1 MTKVLKKQQKRK
13 QIAKSTCDLFIKKG
27 FVNISISEIAGV
39 AGIGKGTVYEYFS
52 NKEDIVFELMSCLQ
66 EDYDPR
72 LMESLEKSTTTK
84 EKVIHLF
91 SLYLSDEPKV
101 KTQRN
106 IYKEFLA
113 ITLNNP
119 SEEIIKYQE
128 RMMEKYTQIITNIF
142 LDGIEKKEIDK
153 KSLEF
158 IPSIFATMDGFF
170 IARKQKQQSFDYL
183 DDIFEL
189 LEYKGGSDG

>member
-1 MTKVLKKQQKRK
+1 MLTKEKKLEKRK
-13 QIAKSTCDLFIKKG
+13 AIAKSTCDLFVRKG
-27 FVNISISEIAGV
+27 FVNISVSEIAQV

-52 NKEDIVFELMSCLQ
+52 NKEDIIFELMSCLQ

-72 LMESLEKSTTTK
+72 LYENLEQSFTAK
-84 EKVIHLF
+84 EKLTHLF

-101 KTQRN
+101 QTQRD

-119 SEEIIKYQE
+119 SEAIIEYQE
-128 RMMEKYTQIITNIF
+128 TMMNKYYQILRDIF
-142 LDGIEKKEIDK
+142 QEAIDKKEIK
-153 KSLEF
+153 KDALAL

-170 IARKQKQQSFDYL
+170 TGRKEKEEIITYIDNLFQ
-183 DDIFEL
+183 L
-189 LEYKGGSDG
+189 LEYKG